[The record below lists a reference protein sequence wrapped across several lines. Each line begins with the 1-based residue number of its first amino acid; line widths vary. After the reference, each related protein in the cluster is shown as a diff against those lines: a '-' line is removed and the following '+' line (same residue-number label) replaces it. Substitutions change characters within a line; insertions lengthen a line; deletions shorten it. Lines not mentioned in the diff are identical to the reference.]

1 MQTKCKVRIFFLQKK
16 HSSLKDLDMAQKNEI
31 DRMNHYLSVAQ
42 EDEEDRINCELC
54 LIWTSTRQNKREI
67 LQLEMQLRKMTTSIS
82 RLENE
87 YAVPDIDPDPAKGSG
102 TSHLRDPSPPT
113 FAAPVASPV
122 PAALAGPQ
130 SRPLPSPPMDFPVE
144 FPVAP
149 VRRRGRRYE
158 NSQTIDRFNAVKT
171 TPNGHRSKIPV
182 KSPAPTK
189 RPVPNPRPIPHC
201 GPETGAIRKLLKI
214 KPLNQLTKISLIPKK
229 VKSDIEKFNE
239 KMGKN

>member
-1 MQTKCKVRIFFLQKK
+1 
-16 HSSLKDLDMAQKNEI
+16 MAQKNEI

-42 EDEEDRINCELC
+42 EDEEDGLNCGLC
-54 LIWTSTRQNKREI
+54 LTRMSTRQNRREI

-87 YAVPDIDPDPAKGSG
+87 YVIPDIDPDPAKGSG

-122 PAALAGPQ
+122 LAAPAGPKP
-130 SRPLPSPPMDFPVE
+130 RPLPSPPDFSAEP
-144 FPVAP
+144 PVAP
-149 VRRRGRRYE
+149 PRRHGKRYE
-158 NSQTIDRFNAVKT
+158 NSQTIDHFNAVKT
-171 TPNGHRSKIPV
+171 APNGHRSKIPV
-182 KSPAPTK
+182 KCPEPIK
-189 RPVPNPRPIPHC
+189 RPVPNPRPILPC

-214 KPLNQLTKISLIPKK
+214 RPLNQLTKMSLIPKK